1 MTDRE
6 RRSLYYL
13 PSQELLSINFHYE
26 KVCCA
31 DGAANLFQPGIND
44 AGQSPASLILGW
56 KGSTTSKCRKKAE
69 KVIAIMTVRD
79 ILSPIICQL
88 NLSNRI

>member
-1 MTDRE
+1 MKGFAAPKAQQTRSERE
-6 RRSLYYL
+6 FNDSW
-13 PSQELLSINFHYE
+13 
-26 KVCCA
+26 
-31 DGAANLFQPGIND
+31 LF
-44 AGQSPASLILGW
+44 PASLNSWLES
-56 KGSTTSKCRKKAE
+56 STTSKCRKKTE